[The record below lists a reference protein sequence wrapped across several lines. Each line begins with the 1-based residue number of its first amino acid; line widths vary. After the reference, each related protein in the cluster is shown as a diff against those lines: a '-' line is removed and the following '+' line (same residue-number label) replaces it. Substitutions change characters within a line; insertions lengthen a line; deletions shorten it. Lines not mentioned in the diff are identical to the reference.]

1 MPGGGRVGW
10 QICYTITLLKS
21 LIKTR
26 MTSVSVMTYKEQ
38 QPKSKLSIK
47 STFVCYSR
55 VTSCDFPKWRACL
68 QAKRTTTFLNQFT
81 LQLCANI
88 SYFFAA
94 LVNRSYLVTKSD
106 GESLSI
112 TNESQLTLKVPIVT
126 KINFLLTISIHCQ
139 QISYK
144 N

>member
-1 MPGGGRVGW
+1 
-10 QICYTITLLKS
+10 
-21 LIKTR
+21 
-26 MTSVSVMTYKEQ
+26 MTYKEQ